1 MLPVSQPDVAR
12 TLRDHAT
19 RKKWPLWRRVL
30 LWGHGSQDRIFSG
43 GRAHRP
49 PTVPD
54 PAVGLFGPRSAAMT
68 PESRSAYPGE
78 KLGLP
83 ESGPGSLARMGR
95 RLGAL
100 TIDWLIALGLA
111 ALAMRLG
118 WLPEG
123 ALATAELVVWFVLGV
138 VSVRLFGFT
147 PGQLA
152 LGLQVVTVDGRGLV
166 GTGRAVVRGLLV
178 GTVVPALFTDWDG
191 RGLQDRLTATAV
203 VRR

>member
-1 MLPVSQPDVAR
+1 M
-12 TLRDHAT
+12 
-19 RKKWPLWRRVL
+19 
-30 LWGHGSQDRIFSG
+30 
-43 GRAHRP
+43 
-49 PTVPD
+49 
-54 PAVGLFGPRSAAMT
+54 M

-83 ESGPGSLARMGR
+83 QNGPGSLAPMGR

-100 TIDWLIALGLA
+100 MIDWLISYGLA
-111 ALAMRLG
+111 ALAMRFGLY
-118 WLPEG
+118 PQP
-123 ALATAELVVWFVLGV
+123 ALSTAVLVIWFVLGV

-152 LGLQVVTVDGRGLV
+152 LRLQVVTVDGRGLI

>member
-1 MLPVSQPDVAR
+1 M
-12 TLRDHAT
+12 
-19 RKKWPLWRRVL
+19 
-30 LWGHGSQDRIFSG
+30 
-43 GRAHRP
+43 
-49 PTVPD
+49 
-54 PAVGLFGPRSAAMT
+54 